1 MHMRTDNSRK
11 NLIAS
16 ISLMLIMTFL
26 GFLTRKIFVDNIGV
40 EYLGLNGLLLNILGV
55 VSLLEGGFGTSI
67 VYNLYKPLAEKDE
80 PQIIALVQLYRKIYR
95 YISLGILLMGLA
107 IYPFLDVFIKDGES
121 LEYVSVV
128 FFIFLFNSI
137 VPYFAA
143 YKWSLIN
150 ADQKQYKLVT
160 INFVYQVGLNLA
172 KLAILYYT
180 KNYILYLVIESLFIV
195 GYNLAITYKVNRL
208 YQYIRTKVKY
218 KVDTA
223 TRKKIITNSKALFLH
238 SLGGYLMHSTGNIVI
253 SSFVSIAIVGLYSNY
268 TLITG
273 YINNFIS
280 QILNSVSE
288 SVGNLIA
295 TECVEYI
302 NKVFNTI
309 FLLNFIVVSLSV
321 IVLSNT
327 INPFIS
333 WWLGTDYLLNTSTV
347 IVILINLYIF
357 GMRISAQVF
366 KVKSGIFVQDKY
378 SPLLQGC
385 LNLILSLVF
394 VRFWGITGVLLAA
407 TVSVLSIGFW
417 QFPYLIYKHTF
428 KQPLRLYFTTYAK
441 YTLIAAVSWI
451 VTYYICCQFD
461 SSSLGT
467 IILKTVVSL
476 IVPIAFYYITLSK
489 TEEMKSLLYSYI
501 KPSLLRI
508 FQQ

>member
-1 MHMRTDNSRK
+1 MRTDNSRK
-11 NLIAS
+11 NFIAT
-16 ISLMLIMTFL
+16 ISVMLIMTFL
-26 GFLTRKIFVDNIGV
+26 GFLTRKVFVDNVGV

-67 VYNLYKPLAEKDE
+67 VYNLYKPLAERDKAK
-80 PQIIALVQLYRKIYR
+80 IIALVQLYRKIYR

-121 LEYVSVV
+121 LEYVSIV

-137 VPYFAA
+137 VPYFTA

-150 ADQKQYKLVT
+150 ADQKQYKLVV

-172 KLAILYYT
+172 KLAVLYYT

-195 GYNLAITYKVNRL
+195 GYNIAITYKVNRL
-208 YQYIRTKVKY
+208 YSYIRTKVKY
-218 KVDTA
+218 KVDEFTK
-223 TRKKIITNSKALFLH
+223 KKIITNSKALFLH

-273 YINNFIS
+273 YINSLIT
-280 QILNSVSE
+280 QALNSVSE

-295 TECVEYI
+295 TESDERI

-309 FLLNFIVVSLSV
+309 FLLNFIIVSLPV
-321 IVLSNT
+321 IVLANT
-327 INPFIS
+327 LNPFIT
-333 WWLGTDYLLNTSTV
+333 WWLGVEYLLSIPTV
-347 IVILINLYIF
+347 IIILINLYIL
-357 GMRISAQVF
+357 GMRISAQIF

-394 VRFWGITGVLLAA
+394 VQFWGITGVLFAA

-417 QFPYLIYKHTF
+417 QFPYLIYKYTF
-428 KQPLRLYFTTYAK
+428 KRPLKSYFVQYAK
-441 YTLIAAVSWI
+441 YTAIAVFSWI
-451 VTYYICCQFD
+451 ITYYICIQLD
-461 SSSLGT
+461 GNSLGYF
-467 IILKTVVSL
+467 ILKSVISLVVPAGL
-476 IVPIAFYYITLSK
+476 YLMILAG
-489 TEEMKSLLYSYI
+489 TEEMKSLLFTYI
-501 KPSLLRI
+501 KPSLLKI
-508 FQQ
+508 FQ